1 MHFSCISHAYLRH
14 ILTSQSYLRYLR
26 NMSYK
31 CWQILGIYLTY
42 LMLISAISKANL
54 REILGKSQVHL
65 SISKAY
71 LSNIIWFLEDSRR
84 ESCWPHALRL
94 DIEETMAEK
103 EESEADV
110 QFVEEG
116 VLVMEAERTL
126 SSRFSNININHD
138 MCTRTK
144 VVIYLSFSHAIK
156 IATQLKSRCN

>member
-14 ILTSQSYLRYLR
+14 ILRHILGTSQSYLIYLR

-54 REILGKSQVHL
+54 REILENLRYIWG
-65 SISKAY
+65 ISKAY

-103 EESEADV
+103 EESKADV

-116 VLVMEAERTL
+116 ILVMEAERTL
-126 SSRFSNININHD
+126 STLTTICALEPRLLF
-138 MCTRTK
+138 
-144 VVIYLSFSHAIK
+144 IYPFP
-156 IATQLKSRCN
+156 TQLKSRRN